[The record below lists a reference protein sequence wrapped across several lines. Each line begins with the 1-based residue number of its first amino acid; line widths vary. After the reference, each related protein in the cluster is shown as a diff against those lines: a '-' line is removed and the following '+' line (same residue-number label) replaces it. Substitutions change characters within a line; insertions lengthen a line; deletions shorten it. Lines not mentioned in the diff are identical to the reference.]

1 MDELFCEDWI
11 LYDKVYNTYNTKDA
25 TTNSHFPDILAESK
39 QVRVFGTKQQIKE
52 LEKDFNIKDAYT
64 FEIEKEGSF
73 HYKAEDNIIIKQ
85 TLKDYKRIYL
95 KRDKQP
101 LIFRIK

>member
-1 MDELFCEDWI
+1 MSRLFCEDWI
-11 LYDKVYNTYNTKDA
+11 LYDKIYNTYNTIDA
-25 TTNSHFPDILAESK
+25 TTGSNYPDILAEAK

-52 LEKDFNIKDAYT
+52 LEKDFKIDDAYT
-64 FEIEKEGSF
+64 FEVEKEGSF

-85 TLKDYKRIYL
+85 TLKDYKRLYE
-95 KRDKQP
+95 KNDSKP